1 MELGSLRILIK
12 VHTKGALL
20 GVSADPLKHIH
31 EYLCSFPFF
40 QELFVTLFDHSTSP
54 APNIFG

>member
-40 QELFVTLFDHSTSP
+40 QELFVTLFDHSTSA

>member
-12 VHTKGALL
+12 VCKKGALL
-20 GVSADPLKHIH
+20 SVIADPLKHIH
-31 EYLCSFPFF
+31 GYLCSFPFF
-40 QELFVTLFDHSTSP
+40 QEFFVDVIDPSTSP